1 MNITRSITPINPIE
15 FEKTYNF
22 IESYPWLK
30 EKISEYIELRNFCES
45 EEQLEL
51 INDLISRFV
60 FLTADEF
67 SEKTKSLSETVL
79 KRGIQPT
86 DTVFIAVA
94 DDKES
99 DGSQYFMYPFQSQF
113 PNGWKNEN
121 FVGNIV
127 QINGIREGFKNIF
140 LIDDFIGSG
149 TKIKSKYDY
158 AFRILQERGYKYDV
172 LEVLSIASMEFGL
185 TYLAQN
191 KISVTSILKLQKG
204 ISDYYGTISRD
215 KLLIMDK
222 LEEKLSHSEKSLC
235 FPYGYNS
242 AEALY
247 CIKNMRIPNDV
258 FPIFWWEKTKD
269 GIRHTLFRRR

>member
-67 SEKTKSLSETVL
+67 SEKTKILSETVL

-99 DGSQYFMYPFQSQF
+99 DGSQYFMYPPSFRT
-113 PNGWKNEN
+113 
-121 FVGNIV
+121 VG
-127 QINGIREGFKNIF
+127 KMKT
-140 LIDDFIGSG
+140 LWG
-149 TKIKSKYDY
+149 T
-158 AFRILQERGYKYDV
+158 LYK
-172 LEVLSIASMEFGL
+172 
-185 TYLAQN
+185 
-191 KISVTSILKLQKG
+191 
-204 ISDYYGTISRD
+204 
-215 KLLIMDK
+215 
-222 LEEKLSHSEKSLC
+222 
-235 FPYGYNS
+235 
-242 AEALY
+242 
-247 CIKNMRIPNDV
+247 
-258 FPIFWWEKTKD
+258 
-269 GIRHTLFRRR
+269 

>member
-1 MNITRSITPINPIE
+1 MNITRELTPINPIE
-15 FEKTYNF
+15 FEKIYKF

-30 EKISEYIELRNFCES
+30 EKISEYIELRNFCET

-67 SEKTKSLSETVL
+67 SEKTKSLSELIL
-79 KRGIQPT
+79 KRGIKPT

-99 DGSQYFMYPFQSQF
+99 DGSQYLMYPFQSQF
-113 PNGWKNEN
+113 PNDWKNEN
-121 FVGNIV
+121 FVANIV
-127 QINGIREGFKNIF
+127 RINEIREGFKNIF

-158 AFRILQERGYKYDV
+158 AIGSLEKQGYKYDS
-172 LEVLSIASMEFGL
+172 LEVLAIASMEFGL

-191 KISVTSILKLQKG
+191 NISVTSILELRKG
-204 ISDYYGTISRD
+204 ISDYYGNISNK

-222 LEEKLSHSEKSLC
+222 LEEKLIHSKQSKC

-269 GIRHTLFRRR
+269 GNRHTLFRR

>member
-1 MNITRSITPINPIE
+1 MNITRQITQIDPVE
-15 FEKTYNF
+15 FENIYNF

-67 SEKTKSLSETVL
+67 SEKTKSLAKTVL
-79 KRGIQPT
+79 KKGIQST

-99 DGSQYFMYPFQSQF
+99 DGSQYLMYAFRSQF

-127 QINGIREGFKNIF
+127 QINEIREGFKNIF

-158 AFRILQERGYKYDV
+158 AIRTLQKRGYKYDI

-269 GIRHTLFRRR
+269 GERHTLFRRR